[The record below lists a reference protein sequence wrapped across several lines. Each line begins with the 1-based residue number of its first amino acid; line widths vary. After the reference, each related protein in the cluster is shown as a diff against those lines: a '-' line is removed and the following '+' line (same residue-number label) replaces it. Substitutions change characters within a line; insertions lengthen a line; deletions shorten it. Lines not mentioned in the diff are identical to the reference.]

1 MTRRKAARIAN
12 GVTVEMELPL
22 VGFVVVVAFLVVVAF
37 MVVVLFIATVGDIFI
52 SLPDFDAAM
61 ELLAEAVGIIAV
73 AAIVDDSCLLIAFE
87 LVAAMIVDGIGAWA
101 VPQK

>member
-22 VGFVVVVAFLVVVAF
+22 VVFFMDVVGF
-37 MVVVLFIATVGDIFI
+37 MVVVVVFIATVADIFV
-52 SLPDFDAAM
+52 SLPDFDASI
-61 ELLAEAVGIIAV
+61 ELLAEAIGIMAE
-73 AAIVDDSCLLIAFE
+73 AAADDSCLLIAFE

>member
-22 VGFVVVVAFLVVVAF
+22 VVFFMDVVGF
-37 MVVVLFIATVGDIFI
+37 MVVVVVFIATVA
-52 SLPDFDAAM
+52 DFDASI
-61 ELLAEAVGIIAV
+61 ELLAEAIGIMAE
-73 AAIVDDSCLLIAFE
+73 AAADDSCLLIAFE
-87 LVAAMIVDGIGAWA
+87 LVAATIAPAVVIGDIIAWA